1 MKEGSGDDPF
11 ADDPATSEPEPETKS
26 ETAPPASET
35 RENSVRSVPWI
46 FARDNVKS
54 DRSMVQ
60 FFLRDQAKDRESEFI
75 DDLENR
81 LGTTVSKTDAREA
94 AYLAAMD
101 NPELVADELRE
112 WGFDLKD

>member
-11 ADDPATSEPEPETKS
+11 ADDPVTTEPEPDPET
-26 ETAPPASET
+26 EQQASEAT
-35 RENSVRSVPWI
+35 EESVRSVPWI

-75 DDLENR
+75 DDLEDR

-101 NPELVADELRE
+101 NPDIVADELRE

>member
-11 ADDPATSEPEPETKS
+11 ADDPVTTEPEPET
-26 ETAPPASET
+26 EHQASEAPEEST
-35 RENSVRSVPWI
+35 RSVPWI
-46 FARDNVKS
+46 FARENVKS

-75 DDLENR
+75 DDLEER

-101 NPELVADELRE
+101 NPDLVADELRE